1 MDTVEPPDPVR
12 LGTRTAVPVDVEA
25 VAARMT
31 FDVAAQRATVE
42 ASVDFVVQGFDGCPV
57 LDLRQP
63 IESLLLDGMTMPGE
77 AFPHQ
82 DLGGGPGAEMRVLDA
97 TLAAGSRHRLDLG
110 YQLTTPDATGA
121 EPIAWGDGVRFDLWM
136 SDLFPGRY
144 LEMWLP
150 ANLCHDRFA
159 LGLDIAVVGAPVGHA
174 VVSNG
179 AQRTVGPGR
188 WRVDYPDR
196 FTSLSPLLVL
206 APAPDLQVS
215 HRQVTVAG
223 RPEPLGL
230 VTAKLAE
237 ADADL
242 AACEA
247 DLAAWLTYNA
257 ERFGPWVHGDR
268 FTAVIWASD
277 RGMEY
282 DGATTACVGALEHE
296 AFHSWF
302 GRGIK
307 PARAS
312 DGWIDEAWTVWSTSN
327 RNGGRFQSAEL
338 GVDHPP
344 VLLYP
349 PNPWSRH
356 TTRESY
362 REGATLMAGLA
373 HLLGGPDRLRQAM
386 ATWYQAN
393 AGGFITTDDLQS
405 HLTSWSGSDVAPLF
419 NRYVHGLG

>member
-1 MDTVEPPDPVR
+1 MDSVSLPPPVK
-12 LGTRTAVPVDVEA
+12 LGSHRAVPVDVA
-25 VAARMT
+25 TVDARLR
-31 FDVAAQRATVE
+31 FDVAAQVAEVEATVE
-42 ASVDFVVQGFDGCPV
+42 FGLESYDGCPA

-63 IESLLLDGMTMPGE
+63 VDSLLLDGLPMPGE
-77 AFPHQ
+77 AFSPQ
-82 DLGGGPGAEMRVLDA
+82 DLGGGPGAEMRVLDTA
-97 TLAAGSRHRLDLG
+97 LDAGSRHRLELR
-110 YQLTTPDATGA
+110 YRLEVPAAEGA
-121 EPIAWGDGVRFDLWM
+121 EPIGWTDDGVRFDFWM
-136 SDLFPGRY
+136 SDLHPGRY

-150 ANLCHDRFA
+150 ANLCHDRFQ
-159 LGLDIAVVGAPVGHA
+159 LKLEVTVVGGGPHQAL
-174 VVSNG
+174 SNG
-179 AQRTVGPGR
+179 TEYQPGANE
-188 WRVDYPDR
+188 WWIDYPPT
-196 FTSLSPLLVL
+196 FTSLSPMLVL
-206 APAPDLQVS
+206 RPSGEITLRRRPGDPA
-215 HRQVTVAG
+215 
-223 RPEPLGL
+223 EI
-230 VTAKLAE
+230 VTAKVAE
-237 ADADL
+237 SDADL
-242 AACEA
+242 EANEA
-247 DLAAWLTYNA
+247 DIAAWLSHNQARYG
-257 ERFGPWVHGDR
+257 RWVHRDR
-268 FTAVIWASD
+268 FTCVLWGPG

-282 DGATTACVGALEHE
+282 DGATTAAVGAVEHE
-296 AFHSWF
+296 VFHSWF

>member
-1 MDTVEPPDPVR
+1 
-12 LGTRTAVPVDVEA
+12 
-25 VAARMT
+25 MT

-63 IESLLLDGMTMPGE
+63 IDSILLDGKTLPGE
-77 AFPHQ
+77 AFPHH

-110 YQLTTPDATGA
+110 YQLATPDATGA

-206 APAPDLQVS
+206 APAHDLQVS
-215 HRQVTVAG
+215 HRQVAVAG
-223 RPEPLGL
+223 RPTPLGL
-230 VTAKLAE
+230 VTARLPEAE
-237 ADADL
+237 AEADL

-282 DGATTACVGALEHE
+282 DGATTAMRRRAGT
-296 AFHSWF
+296 
-302 GRGIK
+302 RGVPQLVRPGHQAGPGQRRLDRRGLDRLVNLNRTATVSNPRNWDLTNPPCCSTR
-307 PARAS
+307 PARGAATPQGS
-312 DGWIDEAWTVWSTSN
+312 PTAK
-327 RNGGRFQSAEL
+327 A
-338 GVDHPP
+338 PP
-344 VLLYP
+344 
-349 PNPWSRH
+349 
-356 TTRESY
+356 
-362 REGATLMAGLA
+362 
-373 HLLGGPDRLRQAM
+373 
-386 ATWYQAN
+386 
-393 AGGFITTDDLQS
+393 
-405 HLTSWSGSDVAPLF
+405 
-419 NRYVHGLG
+419 